1 MGAAYSAAHW
11 SGFGATV
18 ATASAALAGFLFIAM
33 SINLR
38 TILAEENRSLPGRAA
53 LTLMLFGTPLVSSL
67 LLIVPGQTRLALG
80 LELLFTGLLA
90 AAFQLAID
98 LRAGSTDEDT
108 LLRRMLGRIGPII
121 GSTACL
127 VIAGATLLG
136 KVGGGL
142 YWLVPAAL
150 VAIVFGLL
158 NVWVLLV
165 EIER

>member
-1 MGAAYSAAHW
+1 MGAAYSAAQW

-33 SINLR
+33 SINLS
-38 TILAEENRSLPGRAA
+38 TILAERNLPGRAA

-80 LELLFTGLLA
+80 LELLITGLLA
-90 AAFQLAID
+90 GAVQLTID
-98 LRAGSTDEDT
+98 LRAGPAKEDT
-108 LLRRMLGRIGPII
+108 ILRRMLARIAPII
-121 GSTACL
+121 ASTTCL
-127 VIAGATLLG
+127 VIAGATILARI
-136 KVGGGL
+136 GGGL

-165 EIER
+165 EIQR